1 MDLKKWLLTA
11 GFVLQGLGVYW
22 LLTAL
27 YNVSWVAWYPIGGWR
42 TDFVGPI
49 ADLEIL
55 SKVTTSMIWALL
67 SIILAA
73 ALFAVVH
80 FMNRQRRAA
89 GSQ

>member
-22 LLTAL
+22 VLTAL
-27 YNVSWVAWYPIGGWR
+27 YDARWVAWYPIGGWPNGL
-42 TDFVGPI
+42 VGPI
-49 ADLEIL
+49 ADLEVL
-55 SKVTTSMIWALL
+55 SSVTLSMIWALL
-67 SIILAA
+67 FIVLAA

-80 FMNRQRRAA
+80 FMNRQRQPA